1 MLLARVK
8 IKNFLPEERGT
19 PSPGPLPPEPWP
31 CHIPSKLLMLLIL
44 TEMQLKRFKKQ
55 KSPTQ
60 GKGTPLSSDHNP
72 LQPWPFAYA
81 KYPIDVPYFNLLYR
95 ALYSFNYYKK
105 KLKSGRKMRL
115 ARFLNQKFSYPVKGD
130 IPSFGYPSQPQSF
143 AVRHVPRILLM
154 FSYSNLY
161 LSFCKE
167 LCMVKLLQKG

>member
-1 MLLARVK
+1 
-8 IKNFLPEERGT
+8 
-19 PSPGPLPPEPWP
+19 
-31 CHIPSKLLMLLIL
+31 MLLIP

-72 LQPWPFAYA
+72 LQPWPFG
-81 KYPIDVPYFNLLYR
+81 PLHMPSTLLMFLILTFYTE
-95 ALYSFNYYKK
+95 LYMVSITTK
-105 KLKSGRKMRL
+105 KLKSGLKMRL
-115 ARFLNQKFSYPVKGD
+115 ARLLNKKISYPGKGD
-130 IPSFGYPSQPQSF
+130 IPSYGSPSQPQSF

-167 LCMVKLLQKG
+167 LCMVKLLQKR

>member
-95 ALYSFNYYKK
+95 ALYGFNYYKK
-105 KLKSGRKMRL
+105 IKKWSENASGKIFKSKI
-115 ARFLNQKFSYPVKGD
+115 FLSRERGYSFLW
-130 IPSFGYPSQPQSF
+130 IPIT
-143 AVRHVPRILLM
+143 ATV
-154 FSYSNLY
+154 
-161 LSFCKE
+161 
-167 LCMVKLLQKG
+167 LCG

>member
-1 MLLARVK
+1 MLQSCLKMLLARVK

-95 ALYSFNYYKK
+95 ARTLKRPSYSVKK
-105 KLKSGRKMRL
+105 KERHFHHIRGL
-115 ARFLNQKFSYPVKGD
+115 YP
-130 IPSFGYPSQPQSF
+130 
-143 AVRHVPRILLM
+143 H
-154 FSYSNLY
+154 YS
-161 LSFCKE
+161 
-167 LCMVKLLQKG
+167 

>member
-1 MLLARVK
+1 MNYCRSVTKLSENASSK
-8 IKNFLPEERGT
+8 GQNKKFLPEERGT

-115 ARFLNQKFSYPVKGD
+115 ARFLNQKFSYPVKGIFLPLD
-130 IPSFGYPSQPQSF
+130 THHSHSPLRLGMYQE
-143 AVRHVPRILLM
+143 
-154 FSYSNLY
+154 YY
-161 LSFCKE
+161 
-167 LCMVKLLQKG
+167 